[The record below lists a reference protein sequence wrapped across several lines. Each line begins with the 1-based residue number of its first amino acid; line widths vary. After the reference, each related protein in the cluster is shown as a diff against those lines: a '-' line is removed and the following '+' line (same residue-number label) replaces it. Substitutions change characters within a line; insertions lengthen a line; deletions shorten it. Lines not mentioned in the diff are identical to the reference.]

1 MLVGLVEEPETLYG
15 DTNASIPVLKSL
27 HTQVLRLNLYWGGE
41 FGVATRR
48 PFDSADPNDP
58 AYAWDAY
65 DRVIGAADRAN
76 IKVLLTIYGTPSWA
90 NGGKAVNIAPKSFD
104 DLRKFAF
111 AAATRYSGSW
121 TTEDNRALPAVHYW
135 TAWNEPNNPAFLS
148 PQYRRSGGRWVMQSA
163 RDYVRICNAV
173 YDGVHATLA
182 KAQRVACGLTAPR
195 GNNNPGG
202 LRASVSPINF
212 LQNLKQAG
220 LKRFDAYAH
229 HPYYT
234 FPGETPTTKPTGA
247 APRSTRIT
255 LGNIDLLIAEL
266 GRLYGK
272 KPLWITEYGYQTN
285 PPDGF
290 FGVSYAKQAAY
301 LAQAFAIARKK
312 PQIEMMLWF
321 LLRDEPILSGW
332 QSGLMTSAG
341 KKKPAFSAFKRIRG

>member
-182 KAQRVACGLTAPR
+182 KAQRVACGLTADR
-195 GNNNPGG
+195 K
-202 LRASVSPINF
+202 SV
-212 LQNLKQAG
+212 
-220 LKRFDAYAH
+220 
-229 HPYYT
+229 
-234 FPGETPTTKPTGA
+234 
-247 APRSTRIT
+247 
-255 LGNIDLLIAEL
+255 
-266 GRLYGK
+266 
-272 KPLWITEYGYQTN
+272 
-285 PPDGF
+285 
-290 FGVSYAKQAAY
+290 V
-301 LAQAFAIARKK
+301 
-312 PQIEMMLWF
+312 
-321 LLRDEPILSGW
+321 
-332 QSGLMTSAG
+332 
-341 KKKPAFSAFKRIRG
+341 